1 MAKRMSF
8 GKFDKNFWIFLTEK
22 KLNEL
27 QKPGHTV
34 FAFLFPSLTILTQ
47 KFANI
52 SPTPHSKTQ
61 KMFVIQQ

>member
-34 FAFLFPSLTILTQ
+34 FAFL
-47 KFANI
+47 
-52 SPTPHSKTQ
+52 
-61 KMFVIQQ
+61 V